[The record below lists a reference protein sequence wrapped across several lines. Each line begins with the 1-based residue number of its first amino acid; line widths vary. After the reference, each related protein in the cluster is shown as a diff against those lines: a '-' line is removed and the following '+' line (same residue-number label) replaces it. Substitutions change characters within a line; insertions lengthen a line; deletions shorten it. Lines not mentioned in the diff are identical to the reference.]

1 MEKSFH
7 PSTLHLVSD
16 LIEIGSHD
24 DSHRRNL
31 ASLETISLIAFALRI
46 RTWETL
52 LLLLLLLVFVHTPRH
67 IIGGPNLHFP
77 PFPLSILF
85 NRLRNSNVARL
96 EFRLWCTAPPQLL
109 STAISPLARAVDAN
123 PLLPRRVLVRRR
135 STPVSSLPFGI
146 RTFEGCASVCSSR
159 ARESLPSYSWINE
172 WEAGRGNRAE
182 EIRRDCLRLEIAIRG
197 SCGFFEYLDF
207 FETIHFNIREEKL
220 EEII

>member
-52 LLLLLLLVFVHTPRH
+52 LLLLLLLVFVHTPRR
-67 IIGGPNLHFP
+67 IIGGPNLHFPP

-109 STAISPLARAVDAN
+109 STAISPLARARALRWMRIHYS
-123 PLLPRRVLVRRR
+123 PGGYLFAAGLHPSRVYLSGFERSKGALQFVLQGRESPFHPIPGSRMNGKREGGIARRR
-135 STPVSSLPFGI
+135 SAV
-146 RTFEGCASVCSSR
+146 
-159 ARESLPSYSWINE
+159 
-172 WEAGRGNRAE
+172 
-182 EIRRDCLRLEIAIRG
+182 IA
-197 SCGFFEYLDF
+197 
-207 FETIHFNIREEKL
+207 
-220 EEII
+220 